1 MEANENTNT
10 DIDVM
15 DNGRQINWMN
25 KKQKVI
31 YQRSSS

>member
-15 DNGRQINWMN
+15 DKARLIGRT